1 MNLLLGFPS
10 LLLLVA
16 STASAFAANAPPN
29 PPIKT
34 ILITGANKGQGYALG
49 DRILSEH
56 DDTRVVLC
64 SRDEGR
70 GQMAADQL
78 RRELQQRDIATCIGD
93 QVERIEVVQL
103 DVTSDES
110 VAAAAGCV
118 QDILQSSP
126 DGSKSLYGVV
136 SNAGILWGYPLS
148 ELMDV
153 CATGVRRVCD
163 AFLPML
169 QVDDGRIIVVSSGL
183 GPLMHGYA
191 SEQRRSAMTD
201 SGCTWDE
208 TIQPMI
214 DECLDTYASSSEED
228 RPKAFEDIG
237 FPGGP
242 FAESAPDFHM
252 YGLSKMFADVYMKT
266 LARSHPKLRINSGDP
281 GLVYTDLILNMPR
294 YEGMSREETNGA
306 QTPHEGVEAA
316 MRLLFDDDAG
326 KGSERG
332 SFFAMSKDK
341 SELLRSD
348 IDKMPNK

>member
-1 MNLLLGFPS
+1 M
-10 LLLLVA
+10 
-16 STASAFAANAPPN
+16 
-29 PPIKT
+29 
-34 ILITGANKGQGYALG
+34 
-49 DRILSEH
+49 DR
-56 DDTRVVLC
+56 
-64 SRDEGR
+64 
-70 GQMAADQL
+70 
-78 RRELQQRDIATCIGD
+78 
-93 QVERIEVVQL
+93 VEVIPL
-103 DVTSDES
+103 DVTSDAS
-110 VAAAAGCV
+110 VATATKCV

-126 DGSKSLYGVV
+126 NNSQTLYGVV

-169 QVDDGRIIVVSSGL
+169 QKDDGRLIVISSGL
-183 GPLMHGYA
+183 GPLMHGYS
-191 SEQRRSAMTD
+191 SEERQSAMMD
-201 SGCTWDE
+201 PSCTWDE

-214 DECLDTYASSSEED
+214 DECLNTYTSSSEED
-228 RPKAFEDIG
+228 RPKAFEALG

-266 LARSHPKLRINSGDP
+266 LARSHPKLRINCCDP
-281 GLVYTDLILNMPR
+281 GLVYTDLILKMPR

-316 MRLLFDDDAG
+316 MRLLFDGKAG
-326 KGSERG
+326 KGSESG
-332 SFFAMSKDK
+332 MFYAMSKDK
-341 SELLRSD
+341 SELLHSD

>member
-1 MNLLLGFPS
+1 MNLLCFPS

-16 STASAFAANAPPN
+16 STVSAFAAKSPPIQ
-29 PPIKT
+29 PIKT
-34 ILITGANKGQGYALG
+34 ILVTGANKGQGYALC

-56 DDTRVVLC
+56 DDTRVLLC
-64 SRDEGR
+64 SRDEER
-70 GQMAADQL
+70 GQNAADQL
-78 RRELQQRDIATCIGD
+78 KRELQERDVATCIGD
-93 QVERIEVVQL
+93 GIDRVEVIPL

-110 VAAAAGCV
+110 VATATKCV

-126 DGSKSLYGVV
+126 EDSQTLYGVV

-148 ELMDV
+148 ELMEV

-163 AFLPML
+163 AFLPLL
-169 QVDDGRIIVVSSGL
+169 QKDDGRLIVVSSGL
-183 GPLMHGYA
+183 GPLMHGYS
-191 SEQRRSAMTD
+191 SEERQNAMMD
-201 SGCTWDE
+201 PACTWDE

-214 DECLDTYASSSEED
+214 DECLKTHTSTSEED
-228 RPKAFEDIG
+228 RPKALEGIG

-266 LARSHPKLRINSGDP
+266 LARAHPKLRINSGDP
-281 GLVYTDLILNMPR
+281 GLVYTDLILKMPR

-316 MRLLFDDDAG
+316 MRLLFDDSAG
-326 KGSERG
+326 KGSG
-332 SFFAMSKDK
+332 SGMFYAMSKDK
-341 SELLRSD
+341 SELLHSD

>member
-1 MNLLLGFPS
+1 MNLLCLCSPS
-10 LLLLVA
+10 LLLLAA
-16 STASAFAANAPPN
+16 STASAFAATSPPIR
-29 PPIKT
+29 PIKT
-34 ILITGANKGQGYALG
+34 ILVTGANKGQGYALC
-49 DRILSEH
+49 DRILTEH

-70 GQMAADQL
+70 GNIAADTL
-78 RRELQQRDIATCIGD
+78 RQELQERGMATCVGD
-93 QVERIEVVQL
+93 NVDRVEVVQL

-110 VAAAAGCV
+110 VASAVKCV
-118 QDILQSSP
+118 QDILESSP
-126 DGSKSLYGVV
+126 DGSQTLYGVV

-169 QVDDGRIIVVSSGL
+169 QDDGRVIVVSSGL
-183 GPLMHGYA
+183 GPLMNGYS
-191 SEQRRSAMTD
+191 SEERQSAMMD
-201 SGCTWDE
+201 PACTWDE

-214 DECLDTYASSSEED
+214 DECLDTYVSSAEED

-237 FPGGP
+237 FDGGP

-266 LARSHPKLRINSGDP
+266 LARTHPKLRINSCDP
-281 GLVYTDLILNMPR
+281 GLVYTDLILKMPR

-316 MRLLFDDDAG
+316 MRLLFDDEAG
-326 KGSERG
+326 KGSESG
-332 SFFAMSKDK
+332 MFYAMSKDK
-341 SELLRSD
+341 SELLHSD
-348 IDKMPNK
+348 IDTMPNK

>member
-1 MNLLLGFPS
+1 MINLLCFPS

-16 STASAFAANAPPN
+16 STVSAFAANSPSLQ
-29 PPIKT
+29 PIKT
-34 ILITGANKGQGYALG
+34 ILVTGANKGQGFALC

-56 DDTRVVLC
+56 DDTRVLLC
-64 SRDEGR
+64 SRNWQR
-70 GQMAADQL
+70 GNIAADEL
-78 RRELQQRDIATCIGD
+78 RRELQEKGIATCIGD
-93 QVERIEVVQL
+93 SIDRVEVIPL

-110 VAAAAGCV
+110 VASAAKCV
-118 QDILQSSP
+118 RDILQSAPEDSQ
-126 DGSKSLYGVV
+126 SLFGVV
-136 SNAGILWGYPLS
+136 SNAGILWGYPLA

-169 QVDDGRIIVVSSGL
+169 QDDGRLIVVSSGL
-183 GPLMHGYA
+183 GPLMHGYS
-191 SEQRRSAMTD
+191 SEERQSAMMD
-201 SGCTWDE
+201 PACTWDE

-214 DECLDTYASSSEED
+214 DECLDTHASSSEED
-228 RPKAFEDIG
+228 RPKAFENIG

-266 LARSHPKLRINSGDP
+266 LARSHPKMRINSCDP
-281 GLVYTDLILNMPR
+281 GLVWTDLILKMPR
-294 YEGMSREETNGA
+294 YEGMSREDTNGA

-332 SFFAMSKDK
+332 MFFAMSKDK
-341 SELLRSD
+341 SELLHSD